1 MSQSKI
7 IGAVEIGT
15 AKTVVLV
22 GEIVGENTCNIIG
35 KGTCSS
41 QGIKK
46 GEIQDFKAASNSTHA
61 AILAAEK
68 SAQVTIDSIYL
79 AQTGRHLKGAFNR
92 GMAQVSSS
100 HNLVGRQD
108 IERAVEDAKCKQ
120 LPADRVYIHHI
131 RNPFYLDGHRVEEP
145 LHMEGDRLE
154 VGYWSVHGS
163 ERKLSDQIRVIN
175 AFGLNVEDMIISSIA
190 SGSMVTDDAEKEAG
204 VLVLDI
210 GCGTTDYVV
219 YKDGYIVQTGV
230 IPVGGDHLTNDLS
243 IGLRVNRKHA
253 EYLKLNYGN
262 ALVEKKARDEK
273 VWLIGDFTIGDR
285 NLPRYAICQI
295 LNARLEELFKVVKK
309 ELGRIGTR
317 DYLPAGIRL
326 TGGTSQLPGIDRLAA
341 DTLFLEARCGQ
352 NPDWVQ
358 EGLKGP
364 DYCTALGLLHY
375 ALTGHQ
381 DNALQQTSSK
391 GLLRKVARILN
402 LNFS

>member
-22 GEIVGENTCNIIG
+22 GELVGDSTCNIIG
-35 KGTCSS
+35 KGACSS

-46 GEIQDFKAASNSTHA
+46 GEVHDFKAASNCTHA

-79 AQTGRHLKGAFNR
+79 AQTGRHLKGSFNR

-100 HNLVGRQD
+100 HNIVGRQD

-120 LPADRVYIHHI
+120 LPVERVYIHHI
-131 RNPFYLDGHRVEEP
+131 RNPFYLDGQQVDEP
-145 LHMEGDRLE
+145 LHMEGSRLE

-190 SGSMVTDDAEKEAG
+190 AGSMVTEESEKQAG

-253 EYLKLNYGN
+253 EYLKLNYGH
-262 ALVEKKARDEK
+262 ALVNKKARDEK

-285 NLPRYAICQI
+285 NLPRFAICQI
-295 LNARLEELFKVVKK
+295 LNARLEELFKIVKK
-309 ELGRIGTR
+309 ELGRLGTR
-317 DYLPAGIRL
+317 DYLPAGVKL
-326 TGGTSQLPGIDRLAA
+326 VGGTSQLPGIDLLAGEA
-341 DTLFLEARCGQ
+341 LNLEASLGRS
-352 NPDWVQ
+352 PDWVQ
-358 EGLKGP
+358 EGLRGP
-364 DYCTALGLLHY
+364 DYSTALGLLHY

-381 DNALQQTSSK
+381 DGDVQQTSSK
-391 GLLRKVARILN
+391 GLLRKVARMLN